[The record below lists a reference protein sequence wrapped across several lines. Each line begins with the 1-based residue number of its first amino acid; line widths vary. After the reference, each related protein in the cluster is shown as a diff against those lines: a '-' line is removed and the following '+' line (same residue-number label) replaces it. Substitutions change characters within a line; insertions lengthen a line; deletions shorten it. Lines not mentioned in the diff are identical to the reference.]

1 MHETK
6 GAYNMSHFYGGV
18 KGNRGRA
25 TRGGSKN
32 SGYESYC
39 TGWGGGIEVWLKHD
53 PKTEKDYY
61 VVSQVA
67 HCGKGIERE
76 IARGILGERDIITC
90 ENEVYDKDIG
100 QW

>member
-1 MHETK
+1 
-6 GAYNMSHFYGGV
+6 MSHFYGCV
-18 KGNRGRA
+18 QGNRGEA

-32 SGYESYC
+32 SGYYTIAASWD
-39 TGWGGGIEVWLKHD
+39 GAIEVRLKHD
-53 PKTEKDYY
+53 PKTKKDYY
-61 VVSQVA
+61 VVSQTEWR
-67 HCGKGIERE
+67 GKGNERE